1 MLGWI
6 LLLLYL
12 IGLRW
17 LVLGLRGRAIDDHPL
32 CVRCGY
38 DLSRL
43 PADQCPECGSALIR
57 AGAVRVG
64 HRQRRIGLVVAGG
77 LIVLA
82 VGVAA
87 AIAFA
92 S

>member
-32 CVRCGY
+32 CARCGY

-43 PADQCPECGSALIR
+43 PIAQCPECGSALIR
-57 AGAVRVG
+57 AGAIRVG
-64 HRQRRIGLVVAGG
+64 HRQRRVGLAAVGGLVVLVAG
-77 LIVLA
+77 
-82 VGVAA
+82 VGA
-87 AIAFA
+87 AIAVA
-92 S
+92 A